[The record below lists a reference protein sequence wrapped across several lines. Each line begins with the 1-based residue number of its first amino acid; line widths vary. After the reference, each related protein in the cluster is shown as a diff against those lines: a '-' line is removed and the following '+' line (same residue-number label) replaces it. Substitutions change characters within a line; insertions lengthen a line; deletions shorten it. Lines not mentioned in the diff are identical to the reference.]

1 VRRVIVAGAKSHFDI
16 AAERTPPDRSSSA
29 GLMLLIPNISIGGRA
44 FQNEIE
50 RNAGNFSN
58 SISKSSN
65 RAARGGHE
73 FYLEF
78 PRERGFRV
86 FQERLNESQSIENVV
101 QALAGPIELV
111 NATRIADG
119 HELRFNAELP
129 SGFPITNT
137 DRVLA
142 NECRTDVKQAGIG
155 NGRQVTAFRH
165 PLESEAVARRAFLQ
179 ECRCQVL
186 LQMGNVEGEAA
197 AKSSQR

>member
-1 VRRVIVAGAKSHFDI
+1 
-16 AAERTPPDRSSSA
+16 
-29 GLMLLIPNISIGGRA
+29 MLLISNISIGGRA

-86 FQERLNESQSIENVV
+86 FQERLKESQSIENVVQALAGPV

-155 NGRQVTAFRH
+155 NGRQVIAFRH

>member
-86 FQERLNESQSIENVV
+86 FQERLKESQSIENVV

-155 NGRQVTAFRH
+155 NGRQVIAFRH

>member
-1 VRRVIVAGAKSHFDI
+1 MRLN
-16 AAERTPPDRSSSA
+16 ETP
-29 GLMLLIPNISIGGRA
+29 
-44 FQNEIE
+44 E
-50 RNAGNFSN
+50 NFSN

-65 RAARGGHE
+65 RATRGGHE

-86 FQERLNESQSIENVV
+86 FQERLKESQSIENVV

-155 NGRQVTAFRH
+155 NGRQVIAFRH

-186 LQMGNVEGEAA
+186 LQIGNVEGEAA